1 MNQETIST
9 PALKASLKEVRD
21 RFETWRMSNKVR
33 SRIPDN
39 LWQAAVELCKDHS
52 IFRVSK
58 ALRLNYNDLK
68 DRVQDKKKGTLPSL
82 NRKRKPKRIY
92 TEDGHD
98 FVELDFKGPIFPS
111 ECVLEMEAANG
122 AKLKMHF
129 RGQHRD
135 FDVGELARVFWR
147 QGL

>member
-1 MNQETIST
+1 MNQESIPT
-9 PALKASLKEVRD
+9 PTLKANLEEVRD
-21 RFETWRMSNKVR
+21 RFETWRKSNKVR
-33 SRIPDN
+33 SRIPDA

-52 IFRVSK
+52 ILRVSK

-68 DRVQDKKKGTLPSL
+68 DRVQGMKKSAEPSS
-82 NRKRKPKRIY
+82 
-92 TEDGHD
+92 EGCHD
-98 FVELDFKGPIFPS
+98 FVELDFKGSIFPS

-122 AKLKMHF
+122 AKMKVHF

-135 FDVGELARVFWR
+135 FDLEELARAFWR